1 MRYSLC
7 LFALLLFGALTACHQ
22 RPTADAVYHNGIIYT
37 VDSSN
42 SEHQSFAVSDGTIE
56 AIGSNEAVSAYIG
69 PSTQVID
76 LQGHF
81 VMPGIQDM
89 HMHPVDG
96 GIKGKFECA
105 FADTLDAEAITR
117 VIADCVSAA
126 NPGDWILGGQWGPG
140 LLLNKTDH
148 LLELLDSVS
157 PDNPVFIMDWA
168 LHAAWA
174 NSLALDN
181 IGISSDSPDPVGG
194 VIMKR
199 TDGQLTGI
207 LLDNSAYQARH
218 KIPYYTPDQIA
229 DAIAF
234 SIDQMLAHGITS
246 YKDALTPKRNLV
258 GYQTLRERGDNR
270 IKIKTSLA
278 WKSAWSRSH
287 DDELTMIKNFVQH
300 SRENL
305 DTAYAKIMLDGI
317 PPTYTAALLEPYN
330 ATPEFGDN
338 HYGKLMLEPNVLATD
353 VTKLDALGLTVKIH
367 ATGDRSIRIALDAI
381 EKARKINGDSG
392 LRHEVSHAELI
403 HPDDLSRFAELN
415 VAAEMCPILW
425 YPGPAVDAMRIAMGD
440 RANQMWPVRSL
451 VNSGALVFY
460 GSDWPSVVPDTNPW
474 PGIEAMVTRKDPY
487 ERFEGDYWLEEAVDL
502 ATALRIFTINGA
514 TAGKQAAETGSLEV
528 GKAAD
533 FIVLDRNPFTI
544 AEDELSDVQAV
555 YTYIDGVEVWA
566 MNPRGVK

>member
-1 MRYSLC
+1 MRYPLC
-7 LFALLLFGALTACHQ
+7 LCTVLLLATLTACDQ
-22 RPTADAVYHNGIIYT
+22 APPADAVYHNGIIYT

-42 SEHQSFAVSDGTIE
+42 SQHQAFAVSDGTIT
-56 AIGSNEAVSAYIG
+56 AIGSNETVSAHIG

-76 LQGHF
+76 LAGRF
-81 VMPGIQDM
+81 AMPGIHDM

-140 LLLNKTDH
+140 LLLNETDH

-157 PDNPVFIMDWA
+157 PDNPIFLMDWS
-168 LHAAWA
+168 LHAAWV
-174 NSLALDN
+174 NSLALN
-181 IGISSDSPDPVGG
+181 LIGLSTDSPDPIGG

-199 TDGQLTGI
+199 SDGELTGI
-207 LLDNSAYQARH
+207 LLDNAAYQARH
-218 KIPYYTPDQIA
+218 KIPYYTPEQTA
-229 DAIAF
+229 EAIAF
-234 SIDQMLAHGITS
+234 SIDQILAHGITA
-246 YKDALTPKRNLV
+246 YKDALTTKRSLI

-278 WKSAWSRSH
+278 WKSAWSKSH
-287 DDELTMIKNFVQH
+287 DDELTMVENFTQH

-305 DTAYAKIMLDGI
+305 DTGYAKIMLDGI

-330 ATPEFGDN
+330 PTPEFGEN
-338 HYGKLMLEPNVLATD
+338 HFGKLMFEPNVLAKD
-353 VTKLDALGLTVKIH
+353 VTKLDKLGITVKIH

-381 EKARKINGDSG
+381 EEARRINGDSG
-392 LRHEVSHAELI
+392 LLHEISHAELI
-403 HPDDLSRFAELN
+403 HPDDLPRFAKLN

-425 YPGPAVDAMRIAMGD
+425 YPGPAVDAMQIAMGD
-440 RANQMWPVRSL
+440 RAKQMWPVRSL
-451 VNSGALVFY
+451 VQSGALVFY

-487 ERFEGDYWLEEAVDL
+487 DRFDGVYWPEEAVDL
-502 ATALRIFTINGA
+502 ATALRIFTVNGA
-514 TAGKQAAETGSLEV
+514 IAGKQATETGSLEV

-533 FIVLDRNPFTI
+533 FIILDRNPFTI
-544 AEDELSDVQAV
+544 AENELSNVQAL
-555 YTYIDGVEVWA
+555 YTYIDGIEVWA
-566 MNPRGVK
+566 MNPKGAK

>member
-1 MRYSLC
+1 MRHSLR
-7 LFALLLFGALTACHQ
+7 LFVLLLFGALTACNQH
-22 RPTADAVYHNGIIYT
+22 PPADAVYQNGIIYT

-42 SEHQSFAVSDGTIE
+42 SEHQSLAVSDKTIA
-56 AIGSNEAVSAYIG
+56 AIGSNATISAHIG

-76 LQGHF
+76 LQGRF
-81 VMPGIQDM
+81 VMPGIHDM

-140 LLLNKTDH
+140 LLLNETDH
-148 LLELLDSVS
+148 LLELLDSVG
-157 PDNPVFIMDWA
+157 PDNPIFLMDWA
-168 LHAAWA
+168 LHAAWV
-174 NSLALDN
+174 NSLALSH
-181 IGISSDSPDPVGG
+181 IGISVDSPDPTGG

-199 TDGQLTGI
+199 SDGQLNGI
-207 LLDNSAYQARH
+207 LLDNAAYQARN
-218 KIPYYTPDQIA
+218 KIPYYTRDQIA

-246 YKDALTPKRNLV
+246 YKDALTTKRNLI

-278 WKSAWSRSH
+278 WKSAWSKSH
-287 DDELTMIKNFVQH
+287 GDELAMIENFVKH
-300 SRENL
+300 SRQNL

-330 ATPEFGDN
+330 SSLEFGEN
-338 HYGKLMLEPNVLATD
+338 YYGKLMHEPRALAED
-353 VTKLDALGLTVKIH
+353 VSWLDALGLTVKIH
-367 ATGDRSIRIALDAI
+367 ATGDRSTRIALDAI
-381 EKARKINGDSG
+381 EQARKINGDSG

-403 HPDDLSRFAELN
+403 HLDDLPRFAELN

-425 YPGPAVDAMRIAMGD
+425 YPSPAVEAMQIAMGD
-440 RANQMWPVRSL
+440 RAKQMWPVRSL
-451 VNSGALVFY
+451 VNTGALVFY

-487 ERFEGDYWLEEAVDL
+487 ERFDGVYWAEEAVDL

-514 TAGKQAAETGSLEV
+514 IAGKQAAETGSLEV

-533 FIVLDRNPFTI
+533 FIILDRNPFTI
-544 AEDELSDVQAV
+544 TANELSDVQAL

-566 MNPRGVK
+566 MNPKGAK